1 MDSDIEKIL
10 EIKKKS
16 LNDKAPHEPDIMFL
30 LADMAQ
36 SLKKISDIIETRM

>member
-16 LNDKAPHEPDIMFL
+16 LNDQAPHEPDIMFC

-36 SLKKISDIIETRM
+36 SLKKIADILESRM